1 MTVTAYT
8 LIVPKWGRLAYGNGF
23 NLTKKACGPGEL

>member
-1 MTVTAYT
+1 MTITAYK
-8 LIVPKWGRLAYGNGF
+8 LIVHKWGRLAYGNGF